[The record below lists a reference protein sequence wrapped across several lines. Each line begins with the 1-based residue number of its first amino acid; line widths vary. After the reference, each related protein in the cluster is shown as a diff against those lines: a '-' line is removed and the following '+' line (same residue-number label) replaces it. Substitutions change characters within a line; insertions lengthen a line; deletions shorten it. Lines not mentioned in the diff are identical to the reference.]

1 MVYVQK
7 ILDSAK
13 PMKTCIIIPS
23 YNESNTIAGLIS
35 QVQSLKLGLV
45 VIDDGSTD
53 NTAVIAEKNGAVV
66 IRNARNQGKGAS
78 LIRGFEYCLKNNFDA
93 AITMDGDGQHL
104 PEDIPNFISLAEKK
118 EEIGIIIGNR
128 MFNRRNMPFI
138 RVMTNKFMSWLLS
151 RIIRQKIHD
160 SQCGFRLIK
169 RKVLEELS
177 LKTHKF
183 EIESE
188 IIIEAGR
195 KGFKIE
201 SIPIQTVYRKER
213 SHINPFVDTFRFFRF
228 ILRRDC
234 FRTGEQK

>member
-1 MVYVQK
+1 M
-7 ILDSAK
+7 
-13 PMKTCIIIPS
+13 
-23 YNESNTIAGLIS
+23 
-35 QVQSLKLGLV
+35 
-45 VIDDGSTD
+45 IDDGSTD

-66 IRNARNQGKGAS
+66 IRNPLNLGKGAS

-104 PEDIPNFISLAEKK
+104 PEDIPDFISLAEKK
-118 EEIGIIIGNR
+118 EEVGLIIGNR
-128 MFNRRNMPFI
+128 MFNRKNMPLI
-138 RVMTNKFMSWLLS
+138 RVITNKLMSWLLS
-151 RIIRQKIHD
+151 KIIKQKIYD

-169 RKVLEELS
+169 RKVLEKLS

-188 IIIEAGR
+188 IIIESGR

-201 SIPIQTVYRKER
+201 SIPIQSVYRKER
-213 SHINPFVDTFRFFRF
+213 SHINPFVDTIRFFRF

>member
-7 ILDSAK
+7 ILDSAN

-23 YNESNTIAGLIS
+23 HNESNTIAGLIS
-35 QVQSLKLGLV
+35 QVRSLKLDLV
-45 VIDDGSTD
+45 VIDDGSAD

-66 IRNARNQGKGAS
+66 IRNALNQGKGAS

-118 EEIGIIIGNR
+118 EEVGLIIGNR
-128 MFNRRNMPFI
+128 MFNRGNMPFI

-151 RIIRQKIHD
+151 KIIRQKIYD

-195 KGFKIE
+195 KGFIIE

-228 ILRRDC
+228 IL
-234 FRTGEQK
+234 KK

>member
-1 MVYVQK
+1 
-7 ILDSAK
+7 
-13 PMKTCIIIPS
+13 MKTCVIIPTH
-23 YNESNTIAGLIS
+23 NESNTIAGLIS
-35 QVQSLKLGLV
+35 QIRNLNFDLV

-53 NTAVIAEKNGAVV
+53 STAVIAEKSGAAV
-66 IRNARNQGKGAS
+66 IRNTINQGKGAA

-93 AITMDGDGQHL
+93 AITLDGDGQHL
-104 PEDIPNFISLAEKK
+104 PEDIPNFVSLADKK

-138 RVMTNKFMSWLLS
+138 RVITNKFMSWLLS
-151 RIIRQKIHD
+151 KIIGQKIYD

-169 RKVLEELS
+169 RKVLEKVS

-195 KGFKIE
+195 NGVKIE

-228 ILRRDC
+228 ISRKFDH
-234 FRTGEQK
+234 KK

>member
-1 MVYVQK
+1 
-7 ILDSAK
+7 
-13 PMKTCIIIPS
+13 MKTCIIIPS
-23 YNESNTIAGLIS
+23 HNESNTIAGLIS

-118 EEIGIIIGNR
+118 EEIGLIIGNR
-128 MFNRRNMPFI
+128 MFNCGNMPFI

-151 RIIRQKIHD
+151 RIIRQKIYD

-195 KGFKIE
+195 KRFKIE

-213 SHINPFVDTFRFFRF
+213 SHINPFLDTFRFFRF
-228 ILRRDC
+228 IL
-234 FRTGEQK
+234 KK

>member
-1 MVYVQK
+1 
-7 ILDSAK
+7 
-13 PMKTCIIIPS
+13 MKTCIIIPS